1 MDGQKPVRKSRV
13 FEPSFLYNFDNWQR
27 EKVKS
32 KRTGKCSGRTTEV
45 QQTDVGKCRKISME
59 RSKKDEK
66 NKEQKTATKKIE
78 KEKTGQVKI
87 ARKYNEN

>member
-1 MDGQKPVRKSRV
+1 MKSV
-13 FEPSFLYNFDNWQR
+13 
-27 EKVKS
+27 
-32 KRTGKCSGRTTEV
+32 TEE

-78 KEKTGQVKI
+78 KKKQGK
-87 ARKYNEN
+87 

>member
-13 FEPSFLYNFDNWQR
+13 FEPSFLYNFDNWQK

-45 QQTDVGKCRKISME
+45 QQTDVEKCRKISVPG
-59 RSKKDEK
+59 S
-66 NKEQKTATKKIE
+66 KIE
-78 KEKTGQVKI
+78 EKEGKVKNVTVHI
-87 ARKYNEN
+87 CGRKKEASENCQEI